1 MDLIKVDVSFK
12 KTTRD
17 TKLYNAVMIQEEKS
31 EFVKK
36 AIELYIKH
44 LEKGEEN
51 NGPICVR

>member
-1 MDLIKVDVSFK
+1 MKVDVSFK